1 MKTLKEVK
9 EKLEDIRGGGVDN
22 KELNS
27 YTEYNNL
34 FIENYNEIFDY
45 IEDNKFNRGISL
57 YSIES
62 VFEQV
67 IGDFSR
73 LAIDFIEENT
83 NKKDTENIN
92 ILIKS
97 SLLLNCVGFTKIL
110 TTVTSQFFTEPF
122 MRLIWPICNAPIVG
136 TKPIVLRWALHSA
149 AKFFISWAEV
159 II

>member
-9 EKLEDIRGGGVDN
+9 EKLEDIMGGGVDN

-67 IGDFSR
+67 IEDFSR

-83 NKKDTENIN
+83 NEKDTENIN
-92 ILIKS
+92 ILIDCVKNKYIYFGNFDKKIIKEFVNK
-97 SLLLNCVGFTKIL
+97 LLEKEIIL
-110 TTVTSQFFTEPF
+110 
-122 MRLIWPICNAPIVG
+122 
-136 TKPIVLRWALHSA
+136 
-149 AKFFISWAEV
+149 
-159 II
+159 

>member
-45 IEDNKFNRGISL
+45 IEDTKFNRGISL

-62 VFEQV
+62 VSEQV
-67 IGDFSR
+67 IEDFSR

-83 NKKDTENIN
+83 NKKDIENIN
-92 ILIKS
+92 ILIDYVKNKYIYFGNFDKKIIKEFVNK
-97 SLLLNCVGFTKIL
+97 LLEKEIIL
-110 TTVTSQFFTEPF
+110 
-122 MRLIWPICNAPIVG
+122 
-136 TKPIVLRWALHSA
+136 
-149 AKFFISWAEV
+149 
-159 II
+159 

>member
-57 YSIES
+57 YSIKS

-67 IGDFSR
+67 IEDFSR
-73 LAIDFIEENT
+73 LAIDFIEKNT

-92 ILIKS
+92 ILIDYVKNKYIYFGNFDKKIIKEFVNK
-97 SLLLNCVGFTKIL
+97 LLEKEIIL
-110 TTVTSQFFTEPF
+110 
-122 MRLIWPICNAPIVG
+122 
-136 TKPIVLRWALHSA
+136 
-149 AKFFISWAEV
+149 
-159 II
+159 

>member
-27 YTEYNNL
+27 YTEYNNF

-45 IEDNKFNRGISL
+45 IEDNKIKWDISL
-57 YSIES
+57 HSIES

-67 IGDFSR
+67 IEDFLR

-83 NKKDTENIN
+83 NEKDTENIN
-92 ILIKS
+92 ILIDYVKNKYIYFGNFDKKIIKEFVNK
-97 SLLLNCVGFTKIL
+97 LLEKEIIL
-110 TTVTSQFFTEPF
+110 
-122 MRLIWPICNAPIVG
+122 
-136 TKPIVLRWALHSA
+136 
-149 AKFFISWAEV
+149 
-159 II
+159 

>member
-67 IGDFSR
+67 IEDFLR

-92 ILIKS
+92 ILIDYVKNKYIYFGNFDKKIIKEFVNK
-97 SLLLNCVGFTKIL
+97 LLEKEIIL
-110 TTVTSQFFTEPF
+110 
-122 MRLIWPICNAPIVG
+122 
-136 TKPIVLRWALHSA
+136 
-149 AKFFISWAEV
+149 
-159 II
+159 

>member
-67 IGDFSR
+67 IEDFLR

-92 ILIKS
+92 ILIDYVKNKYIYFGNFDKKIIKEFVNK
-97 SLLLNCVGFTKIL
+97 LLEK
-110 TTVTSQFFTEPF
+110 
-122 MRLIWPICNAPIVG
+122 
-136 TKPIVLRWALHSA
+136 
-149 AKFFISWAEV
+149 
-159 II
+159 

>member
-57 YSIES
+57 YNIES

-67 IGDFSR
+67 IADFSR

-92 ILIKS
+92 ILIDYVKNKYIYFGNFDKKIIKEFVNK
-97 SLLLNCVGFTKIL
+97 LLEK
-110 TTVTSQFFTEPF
+110 
-122 MRLIWPICNAPIVG
+122 
-136 TKPIVLRWALHSA
+136 
-149 AKFFISWAEV
+149 
-159 II
+159 

>member
-57 YSIES
+57 HSIES

-67 IGDFSR
+67 IEDFSR

-92 ILIKS
+92 ILIDYVKNKYIYFGNFDKKIIKEFVNK
-97 SLLLNCVGFTKIL
+97 LLEKEIIL
-110 TTVTSQFFTEPF
+110 
-122 MRLIWPICNAPIVG
+122 
-136 TKPIVLRWALHSA
+136 
-149 AKFFISWAEV
+149 
-159 II
+159 

>member
-27 YTEYNNL
+27 YTEYNNF

-45 IEDNKFNRGISL
+45 IEDNKIKWDISL
-57 YSIES
+57 HSIES

-67 IGDFSR
+67 IEDFSR

-92 ILIKS
+92 ILIDYVKNKYIYFGNFDKKIIKEFVNK
-97 SLLLNCVGFTKIL
+97 LLEKEIIL
-110 TTVTSQFFTEPF
+110 
-122 MRLIWPICNAPIVG
+122 
-136 TKPIVLRWALHSA
+136 
-149 AKFFISWAEV
+149 
-159 II
+159 

>member
-27 YTEYNNL
+27 YIEYNNL

-62 VFEQV
+62 VSEQV
-67 IGDFSR
+67 IEDFSR

-92 ILIKS
+92 ILIDYVKNKYIYFGNFDKKIIKEFVNK
-97 SLLLNCVGFTKIL
+97 LLEK
-110 TTVTSQFFTEPF
+110 
-122 MRLIWPICNAPIVG
+122 
-136 TKPIVLRWALHSA
+136 
-149 AKFFISWAEV
+149 
-159 II
+159 

>member
-67 IGDFSR
+67 IEDFSR
-73 LAIDFIEENT
+73 LAIDFIEVNT

-92 ILIKS
+92 ILIDYVKNKYIYFGNFDKKIIKEFVNK
-97 SLLLNCVGFTKIL
+97 LLEKEIIL
-110 TTVTSQFFTEPF
+110 
-122 MRLIWPICNAPIVG
+122 
-136 TKPIVLRWALHSA
+136 
-149 AKFFISWAEV
+149 
-159 II
+159 

>member
-27 YTEYNNL
+27 YTEYKNL

-67 IGDFSR
+67 IEDFSR

-83 NKKDTENIN
+83 NKKDTKNIN
-92 ILIKS
+92 ILIDYVKNKYIYFGNFDKKIIKEFVNK
-97 SLLLNCVGFTKIL
+97 LLEK
-110 TTVTSQFFTEPF
+110 E
-122 MRLIWPICNAPIVG
+122 
-136 TKPIVLRWALHSA
+136 
-149 AKFFISWAEV
+149 
-159 II
+159 III

>member
-45 IEDNKFNRGISL
+45 IEDNKIKWGISL
-57 YSIES
+57 HSIES

-67 IGDFSR
+67 IEDFSR

-92 ILIKS
+92 ILIDYVKNKYIYFGNFDKKIIKEFVNK
-97 SLLLNCVGFTKIL
+97 LLEKEIIL
-110 TTVTSQFFTEPF
+110 
-122 MRLIWPICNAPIVG
+122 
-136 TKPIVLRWALHSA
+136 
-149 AKFFISWAEV
+149 
-159 II
+159 

>member
-67 IGDFSR
+67 IEDFSR

-92 ILIKS
+92 ILIDYVKNKYIYFGNFDKKIIKEFVNK
-97 SLLLNCVGFTKIL
+97 LLEKEIILWQVNKIYLQRLIKIL
-110 TTVTSQFFTEPF
+110 VFF
-122 MRLIWPICNAPIVG
+122 L
-136 TKPIVLRWALHSA
+136 
-149 AKFFISWAEV
+149 FI
-159 II
+159 I

>member
-9 EKLEDIRGGGVDN
+9 EKLEDIMGGGVDN

-67 IGDFSR
+67 IEDFSR

-83 NKKDTENIN
+83 NEKDTENIN
-92 ILIKS
+92 ILIDCVKNKYIYFGNFDKKIIKEFVNK
-97 SLLLNCVGFTKIL
+97 LLEK
-110 TTVTSQFFTEPF
+110 E
-122 MRLIWPICNAPIVG
+122 
-136 TKPIVLRWALHSA
+136 
-149 AKFFISWAEV
+149 
-159 II
+159 III

>member
-27 YTEYNNL
+27 YIEYNNL

-67 IGDFSR
+67 IEDFSR

-83 NKKDTENIN
+83 NKKDTKNIN
-92 ILIKS
+92 ILIDYVKNKYIYFGNFDKKIIKEFVNK
-97 SLLLNCVGFTKIL
+97 LLEKEIIL
-110 TTVTSQFFTEPF
+110 
-122 MRLIWPICNAPIVG
+122 
-136 TKPIVLRWALHSA
+136 
-149 AKFFISWAEV
+149 
-159 II
+159 

>member
-34 FIENYNEIFDY
+34 FFIENYNQIFDY
-45 IEDNKFNRGISL
+45 IEDIKIKWGISL
-57 YSIES
+57 HSIES

-67 IGDFSR
+67 IKDFSR

-83 NKKDTENIN
+83 NEKDTENIN
-92 ILIKS
+92 ILIDYVKNKYIYFGNFDKKIIKEFVNK
-97 SLLLNCVGFTKIL
+97 LLEK
-110 TTVTSQFFTEPF
+110 E
-122 MRLIWPICNAPIVG
+122 
-136 TKPIVLRWALHSA
+136 
-149 AKFFISWAEV
+149 
-159 II
+159 III

>member
-27 YTEYNNL
+27 YTKYNNL

-57 YSIES
+57 YSIEN

-67 IGDFSR
+67 IEDFSR

-92 ILIKS
+92 ILIDYVKNKYIYFGNFDKKIIKEFVNK
-97 SLLLNCVGFTKIL
+97 LLEK
-110 TTVTSQFFTEPF
+110 
-122 MRLIWPICNAPIVG
+122 
-136 TKPIVLRWALHSA
+136 
-149 AKFFISWAEV
+149 
-159 II
+159 

>member
-9 EKLEDIRGGGVDN
+9 EKLEDIRGGGVD

-45 IEDNKFNRGISL
+45 IEDNKIKWGISL

-67 IGDFSR
+67 IEDFSR
-73 LAIDFIEENT
+73 LAIDFIEENIT
-83 NKKDTENIN
+83 NEKDTENIN
-92 ILIKS
+92 ILIDYVKNKYIYFGNFDKKIIKEFVNK
-97 SLLLNCVGFTKIL
+97 LLEK
-110 TTVTSQFFTEPF
+110 E
-122 MRLIWPICNAPIVG
+122 
-136 TKPIVLRWALHSA
+136 
-149 AKFFISWAEV
+149 
-159 II
+159 III

>member
-45 IEDNKFNRGISL
+45 IEDTKFNRGISL

-92 ILIKS
+92 ILIDCVKNKYIYFGNFDKKIIKEFVNK
-97 SLLLNCVGFTKIL
+97 LLEKEIIL
-110 TTVTSQFFTEPF
+110 
-122 MRLIWPICNAPIVG
+122 
-136 TKPIVLRWALHSA
+136 
-149 AKFFISWAEV
+149 
-159 II
+159 

>member
-9 EKLEDIRGGGVDN
+9 EKLEDIRGGGVD

-45 IEDNKFNRGISL
+45 IEDNKINRDISL

-67 IGDFSR
+67 IEDFSR
-73 LAIDFIEENT
+73 LAIDFIEENIT
-83 NKKDTENIN
+83 NEKDTENIN
-92 ILIKS
+92 ILIDYVKNKYIYFGNFDKKIIKEFVNK
-97 SLLLNCVGFTKIL
+97 LLEK
-110 TTVTSQFFTEPF
+110 E
-122 MRLIWPICNAPIVG
+122 
-136 TKPIVLRWALHSA
+136 
-149 AKFFISWAEV
+149 
-159 II
+159 III

>member
-27 YTEYNNL
+27 YIEYNNL

-67 IGDFSR
+67 IEDFSR

-92 ILIKS
+92 ILIDYVKNKYIYFGNFDKKIIKEFVNK
-97 SLLLNCVGFTKIL
+97 LLEKEIIL
-110 TTVTSQFFTEPF
+110 
-122 MRLIWPICNAPIVG
+122 
-136 TKPIVLRWALHSA
+136 
-149 AKFFISWAEV
+149 
-159 II
+159 

>member
-22 KELNS
+22 KELNR

-45 IEDNKFNRGISL
+45 IEDNKINRGISL
-57 YSIES
+57 HSIES

-67 IGDFSR
+67 IEDFSR

-83 NKKDTENIN
+83 NEKDTENIN
-92 ILIKS
+92 ILIDYVKNKYIYFGNFDKKIIKEFVNK
-97 SLLLNCVGFTKIL
+97 LLEK
-110 TTVTSQFFTEPF
+110 E
-122 MRLIWPICNAPIVG
+122 
-136 TKPIVLRWALHSA
+136 
-149 AKFFISWAEV
+149 
-159 II
+159 III

>member
-67 IGDFSR
+67 IEDFSR

-92 ILIKS
+92 ILIDYVKNKYIYFGNFDKKIIKEFVNK
-97 SLLLNCVGFTKIL
+97 LLENYTITG
-110 TTVTSQFFTEPF
+110 
-122 MRLIWPICNAPIVG
+122 
-136 TKPIVLRWALHSA
+136 
-149 AKFFISWAEV
+149 
-159 II
+159 